1 MSSSEQRERVL
12 PDNGRQETR
21 WVMLTLVLVL
31 LAGVVGIQWRQQADP
46 EPAAHAGLSTAGT
59 RLLTEL
65 SIAAEEI
72 RFMTPTGESLPSAT
86 RLGELGV
93 PPFERAELDWQQPQ
107 PACYLTFDPDS
118 GAAFALWL
126 APEGGLFFAPRGA
139 SLPSHCRE
147 LAHWTRM
154 DKTQ

>member
-1 MSSSEQRERVL
+1 MSSSECCERVL

-31 LAGVVGIQWRQQADP
+31 LAGVFGLVWRQQAV
-46 EPAAHAGLSTAGT
+46 PAAPPNTSLNTQDS

-65 SIAAEEI
+65 AIASEEI
-72 RFMTPTGESLPSAT
+72 RFMTPDGKPWPTPAQLTDA
-86 RLGELGV
+86 GV
-93 PPFERAELDWQQPQ
+93 PPFDRAGLRWQQPET
-107 PACYLTFDPDS
+107 ACYATTEPTT

-126 APEGGLFFAPRGA
+126 APEGGLFYHPDGK
-139 SLPSHCRE
+139 PPHHCHD

-154 DKTQ
+154 DKSR